1 MATSSTSVPLVDGPH
16 PDARALDAAIAAQ
29 RRLFPRASIDRYL
42 DKLPDFGERVLV
54 APGAAIIGEVR
65 LGDDVSIWYGA
76 VLRGDLAP
84 ITVGDRWNIQDGS
97 VVHVGDFSACSIGA
111 DTVIGH
117 RVVLHGCRVED
128 ACLIG
133 MQATILDDA
142 VVGEGSLVGAGA
154 LITQKMVIPPRSLV
168 LGAPAKVVRELTA
181 EDQEFHRQMA
191 AKYARLKENYLRD
204 ALRGG

>member
-1 MATSSTSVPLVDGPH
+1 MATSSTSVPLVEGPH
-16 PDARALDAAIAAQ
+16 PDAAALDAAIAAH
-29 RRLFPRASIDRYL
+29 RRLYPRATIDRYL
-42 DKLPDFGERVLV
+42 DKLPTFAERVLV
-54 APGAAIIGEVR
+54 APGAAIVGDVR

-84 ITVGDRWNIQDGS
+84 ITVGDRSNIQDGT
-97 VVHVGDFSACSIGA
+97 VVHVGDFSGCSVGA
-111 DTVIGH
+111 DTVVGH
-117 RVVLHGCRVED
+117 RVVLHGCRIED

-154 LITQKMVIPPRSLV
+154 LITQKTVIPPRSLV
-168 LGAPAKVVRELTA
+168 LGAPARVIRSLGP
-181 EDQEFHRQMA
+181 EDQAFHRQMA

>member
-1 MATSSTSVPLVDGPH
+1 MATSATSVPLVDGPH
-16 PDARALDAAIAAQ
+16 VDAKALDAALAAQ
-29 RRLFPRASIDRYL
+29 RRLYPRATIDRYL
-42 DKLPDFGERVLV
+42 NKLPTLGERVLL
-54 APGAAIIGEVR
+54 APTSAVIGEVR

-84 ITVGDRWNIQDGS
+84 ITVGARSNIQDGT
-97 VVHVGDFSACSIGA
+97 VMHVGDFSPCSVGS
-111 DTVIGH
+111 DTVVGH

-133 MQATILDDA
+133 MQSTILDDV

-154 LITQKMVIPPRSLV
+154 LITQKTVIPPRSLV
-168 LGAPAKVVRELTA
+168 LGAPARVVRTLTPA
-181 EDQEFHRQMA
+181 DEAFHREMA

-204 ALRGG
+204 ALHGG